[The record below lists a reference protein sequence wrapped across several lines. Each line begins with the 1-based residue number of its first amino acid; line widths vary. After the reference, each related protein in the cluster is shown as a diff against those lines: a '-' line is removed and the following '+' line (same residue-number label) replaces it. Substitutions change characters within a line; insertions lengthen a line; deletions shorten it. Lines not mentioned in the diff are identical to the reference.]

1 MFKIE
6 KLLVENKS
14 DGVITDNKTPHFSFS
29 LVSDRQNAHLNS
41 YCYEICLDDEII
53 YKSSVLTDKNQIMVP
68 IDKVELKSDT
78 RYLLKL
84 YVVSD
89 LDEQDNK
96 AVSFYTAKL
105 DDEWKGKWIGKYV
118 PIPKKS
124 SPTPLLFKK
133 EIEIKKNIKESY
145 IHMTSIGV
153 YQLFIN
159 DQRISDSYFSPGF
172 TDYRYQIQYQTYRN
186 TNLLTGN
193 NKIEVIVA
201 PGWAVGAFTYKRKNA
216 IYSDTQK
223 LLFELIVKY
232 DDDSVDVFG
241 SDDSWTVSTNHH
253 LKFADFYDGEI
264 YDARSTSISFEKVEL
279 CSSLKKI
286 KVIQEYGDQ
295 VKNVEVLK
303 PAFLYCKDNEFI
315 YDFKQNFAGVLK
327 LEILDAEEGQKIEIH
342 HAEELK
348 NEKLFIKPLRTAKAS
363 IIYICK
369 KGKQTY
375 SPLFTYMGFRYI
387 SISGISKDKIKV
399 EGLAL
404 SSDTPATGK
413 LITSNNDINRLIENI
428 YWSGRSNFVDIPTD
442 CPQRDE
448 RMGWTGDIAVFAPTA
463 CFNFDMSRFF
473 DKWLLDM
480 NASQSRGG
488 GIRWTIPYD
497 KGGLPN
503 YATTV
508 WGDAAILVPWANY
521 LSRGDLNLLKRQ
533 YPHMKK
539 FVNAERFWARFL
551 SFSETEKHILKWPF
565 HFGDWCAP
573 NEGFKQWTH
582 KSPWIATCY
591 YANSVNVLSKAAKA
605 LGYLEDAMTYENLYG
620 KISQAFEKK
629 FLDEKGQLYFE
640 FQTGY
645 ALALSFLKI
654 DDTKKK
660 YMANRL
666 AALVKENGYHLS
678 TGFSGT
684 PQLLFALYD
693 YGEIDTAKKL
703 LLQDTYPSW
712 LYEVKKGATTIWER
726 WDAIREDGSFNMGLD
741 NEDEVGGMLS
751 FNHYSYGSVGDFLY
765 KRIGGLSP
773 MDGGYK
779 HFKID
784 LRNRL
789 LDYSDISY
797 DSPYGLIKASY
808 DINNKK
814 ISVVVPV
821 STTCHLVFPSGEE
834 KLLESGTYNFN
845 I

>member
-1 MFKIE
+1 M
-6 KLLVENKS
+6 ENKS

-53 YKSSVLTDKNQIMVP
+53 YKSSVLTDKNQVMVP
-68 IDKVELKSDT
+68 IDGVKFKSDT

-105 DDEWKGKWIGKYV
+105 DDKWKGKWIGKYV

-145 IHMTSIGV
+145 IHMTSIGI

-159 DQRISDSYFSPGF
+159 DQRISDSFFSPDF

-186 TNLLTGN
+186 INLLSGN

-232 DDDSVDVFG
+232 DDGSVDVFG

-279 CSSLKKI
+279 CSPLKKA
-286 KVIQEYGDQ
+286 KLIQEYGNQ
-295 VKNVEVLK
+295 VKNVDVLK

-342 HAEELK
+342 HAEELN
-348 NEKLFIKPLRTAKAS
+348 NEKLLIKPLRTAKAR

-387 SISGISKDKIKV
+387 SISGISSDKIKV

-404 SSDTPATGK
+404 SSDTPVTGK

-463 CFNFDMSRFF
+463 CFNFNMSRFF

-551 SFSETEKHILKWPF
+551 SFSKTEKYILKWPF

-573 NEGFKQWTH
+573 NEEFKQWTH
-582 KSPWIATCY
+582 KSPWISTCY
-591 YANSVNVLSKAAKA
+591 YANSVNILSKAAKA
-605 LGYLEDAMTYENLYG
+605 LGYTQDAVAYENLYE

-629 FLDEKGQLYFE
+629 FLDENGKLFFE
-640 FQTGY
+640 FQSGY

-654 DDTKKK
+654 DDAKKK

-666 AALVKENGYHLS
+666 AALVKESGYHLS

-741 NEDEVGGMLS
+741 NEDEEGGMLS

-773 MDGGYK
+773 LDGGYK

-789 LDYSDISY
+789 LDYSEISY
-797 DSPYGLIKASY
+797 DSSYGLIKASC

-814 ISVVVPV
+814 ISVAVPV